1 MANTIEAI
9 EVTHGPEI
17 FHYPSLDLTAQ
28 TERKYPMPEFA
39 RTTPLSIKI
48 SLPSGSVDV
57 VAEERDNVNVSVTP
71 LGSSRQDR
79 EAAEATSVILNG
91 DELTIEPPKGNS
103 YLRSSVQLKI
113 EVQTPID
120 SDIRV
125 SVASATVNC
134 TGRYRNAIVNSASG
148 NFEVS
153 DATGDVKIQTASG
166 DGRIADVGGQLRL
179 KTASGDFSAGV
190 VKGSARLRTASGDI
204 DIADTYGDVQSKSA
218 SGDLKIGTAHRGVI
232 SANSA
237 SGEVSVGVIPNTGVW
252 LDLDSKSGNVSSDL
266 DSSGDQ
272 SESADLTIQVR
283 TMSGDIDIVRTR
295 ENSTAQT

>member
-1 MANTIEAI
+1 M
-9 EVTHGPEI
+9 H
-17 FHYPSLDLTAQ
+17 
-28 TERKYPMPEFA
+28 EFA

-57 VAEERDNVNVSVTP
+57 VAEERDTVNVSVIP
-71 LGSSRQDR
+71 LGNSRQDR
-79 EAAEATSVILNG
+79 KAAEATSVVLSG

-113 EVQTPID
+113 EVLTPID
-120 SDIRV
+120 SDIRIG
-125 SVASATVNC
+125 VASATVKC
-134 TGRYRNAIVNSASG
+134 TGRYQNAIVNSTSG
-148 NFEVS
+148 NFDVS
-153 DATGDVKIQTASG
+153 DATGDVRIQTASA

-179 KTASGDFSAGV
+179 KSASGDFSAGV

-204 DIADTYGDVQSKSA
+204 VLAEAHSDVQSKSA
-218 SGDLKIGTAHRGVI
+218 SGNLKIGVAHRGAI
-232 SANSA
+232 TAKSA
-237 SGEVSVGVIPNTGVW
+237 SGKVTVGVVPNTGVW
-252 LDLDSKSGNVSSDL
+252 LDLDSKSGSVLSNL

-295 ENSTAQT
+295 ENAAV

>member
-1 MANTIEAI
+1 
-9 EVTHGPEI
+9 
-17 FHYPSLDLTAQ
+17 
-28 TERKYPMPEFA
+28 MPEFT

-57 VAEERDNVNVSVTP
+57 VAEQRDTVKVSVTP

-79 EAAEATSVILNG
+79 EAAEATTVVVYG
-91 DELTIEPPKGNS
+91 DELKIEPPKGNS

-120 SDIRV
+120 SDIRI
-125 SVASATVNC
+125 SVASATIKC
-134 TGRYRNAIVNSASG
+134 TGRYGEVVIYSASG
-148 NFEVS
+148 DMDIE
-153 DATGDVKIQTASG
+153 DASGDVKIQTASG
-166 DGRIADVGGQLRL
+166 DASIANVGAQLRV

-190 VKGSARLRTASGDI
+190 VNGSARLRTASGNI
-204 DIADTYGDVQSKSA
+204 DIAEAHADVQSKSA
-218 SGDLKIGTAHRGVI
+218 SGDLKIGVAHLGVI
-232 SANSA
+232 SANST

-252 LDLDSKSGNVSSDL
+252 LDLDSKSGNISSDL

-272 SESADLTIQVR
+272 SESADLTIQAR

-295 ENSTAQT
+295 KMRLFRNSTTAAPTRPS

>member
-1 MANTIEAI
+1 MSFAST
-9 EVTHGPEI
+9 VVRK
-17 FHYPSLDLTAQ
+17 S
-28 TERKYPMPEFA
+28 TERKYLMPEFA
-39 RTTPLSIKI
+39 RAKPLSIKI

-79 EAAEATSVILNG
+79 DAAEATSVFLNG

-125 SVASATVNC
+125 SVASATVKC
-134 TGRYRNAIVNSASG
+134 TGRYGNATVNSTSG
-148 NFEVS
+148 DLEIG
-153 DATGDVKIQTASG
+153 DAIGNVRIQTASANT
-166 DGRIADVGGQLRL
+166 RINDVGSDLRL
-179 KTASGDFSAGV
+179 KSASGDFHVGV

-204 DIADTYGDVQSKSA
+204 EIAEVHADVRSKSS
-218 SGDLKIGTAHRGVI
+218 SGNLKIGIAHRGVI
-232 SANSA
+232 SANA
-237 SGEVSVGVIPNTGVW
+237 GSGMVSVGVDPNTGVW
-252 LDLDSKSGNVSSDL
+252 LDLDSKSGKVSSDL
-266 DSSGDQ
+266 DSLGDQ
-272 SESADLTIQVR
+272 SRSADLTIQVR

-295 ENSTAQT
+295 ENSAA